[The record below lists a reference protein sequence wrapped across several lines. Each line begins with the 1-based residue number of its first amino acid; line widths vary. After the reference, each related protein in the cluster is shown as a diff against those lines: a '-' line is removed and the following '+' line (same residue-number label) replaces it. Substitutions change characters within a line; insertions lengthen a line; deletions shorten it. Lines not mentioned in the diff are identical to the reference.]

1 MNKPVLRWKILI
13 QTFVLVVVLV
23 VLLVGLIPDAAAT
36 RYKRETLADLV
47 RQSAVIMIGTVI
59 GIEYREDKKT
69 DELFTDV
76 KVKPVRAVA
85 GGDQLK
91 MGERETI
98 KLVFSGG
105 LNSKGQM
112 EVLVGLP
119 ELALGQTYLLFL
131 RGGEWSLNPITG
143 WTQGAL
149 RLVAIEKGGDHV
161 MFNMDDQ
168 VVTGLKDGY
177 LAYSP
182 LSPSDEPGADQCECD
197 EKPSRIEMGTQANLE
212 ETQKQLSDSI
222 YREDNVDEL
231 QRQDAERQKALSEKR
246 PKHDRFAR
254 MRELLGEEP
263 LTLSDL
269 VSQVTEIRSAV
280 QKDIDPTMWEYHP
293 EPIKGMTRSAPASK
307 PNDSRN
313 TQEGQQ

>member
-1 MNKPVLRWKILI
+1 MNKSALRWRTSILTI
-13 QTFVLVVVLV
+13 VSVA
-23 VLLVGLIPDAAAT
+23 LLVGLIPDAAAT

-47 RQSAVIMIGTVI
+47 RQSAVIMIGTVV

-69 DELFTDV
+69 EELFTDI
-76 KVKPVRAVA
+76 KVRPIRAVA

-91 MGERETI
+91 MGERDTI
-98 KLVFSGG
+98 KLAFSGG

-119 ELALGQTYLLFL
+119 ELALGQTYILFL
-131 RGGEWSLNPITG
+131 RGGEWSLNPIAG

-161 MFNMDDQ
+161 MFDVEEQ

-182 LSPSDEPGADQCECD
+182 LPPSDGRGALQRDCDQ
-197 EKPSRIEMGTQANLE
+197 KPSRIEMGTQANLE

-222 YREDNVDEL
+222 YREDNSEEL
-231 QRQDAERQKALSEKR
+231 QRQDAERQEALSEKR
-246 PKHDRFAR
+246 PKHDRLAR
-254 MRELLGEEP
+254 MRKLLGEEP
-263 LTLSDL
+263 MKLSDL
-269 VSQVTEIRSAV
+269 VSQVNEIRSAV
-280 QKDIDPTMWEYHP
+280 QKDIDPKMWEYHP
-293 EPIKGMTRSAPASK
+293 EPIPGITRSAPALE
-307 PNDSRN
+307 PNTSRS